1 MIVKTDG
8 SFAALVRIVHNRH
21 RILIPTLAQVSSLP
35 AALPQQA
42 AGGGLPPAGQVQDP
56 RGGRGR
62 GGPPGH
68 GTCGALV

>member
-8 SFAALVRIVHNRH
+8 SFAALVKIVHNRH

-56 RGGRGR
+56 PGGRGC
-62 GGPPGH
+62 GGPQGH